1 MYWRSS
7 LFNVLNLERSVAG
20 NKLGQLNL
28 LHSINWIVE
37 HFKEAA
43 VIKHSLD
50 YQTMSLH
57 GEEAFTNYIAYLTIV
72 SDLSHNTLQLL

>member
-7 LFNVLNLERSVAG
+7 LFNVLNLERSVAR

-43 VIKHSLD
+43 VIKHCLD

-57 GEEAFTNYIAYLTIV
+57 AEEAFTN
-72 SDLSHNTLQLL
+72 